1 MRQAKKKFNHESMQ
15 DTKSIKGILKSI
27 TKGLSKGTIVLSD
40 EHDDLILEPK
50 GLLTLK
56 VAAVQDSDQSS
67 INLRIQWQTPKIM
80 SKNRKLL
87 VSSK

>member
-40 EHDDLILEPK
+40 EHDDLI
-50 GLLTLK
+50 
-56 VAAVQDSDQSS
+56 
-67 INLRIQWQTPKIM
+67 
-80 SKNRKLL
+80 
-87 VSSK
+87 